1 MNSLVFESKP
11 NYYYKVIYRKDR
23 KLKDNTKVGQTKRI
37 SKKEYEKEITRP
49 SYNGE
54 RGDIRVGDMVE
65 IIVKPYHLGKKVRGK
80 IKKILTNKKIHTRGH
95 KVMLEDGTVGRMIRL
110 IQK

>member
-1 MNSLVFESKP
+1 MSVVFETKP

-23 KLKDNTKVGQTKRI
+23 KGSKRI
-37 SKKEYEKEITRP
+37 SKKEYQKEIKKPEYT
-49 SYNGE
+49 GE
-54 RGDIRVGDMVE
+54 KGDIRVGDMVE

-80 IKKILTNKKIHTRGH
+80 IKKILTNKKVHTRGH

-110 IQK
+110 L